1 MKNHNNFDRDYL
13 YIETI
18 YIHLLLYLDCI
29 DMQKYTYLKKIK
41 LLISVYRLFQSKLL
55 NNKCL
60 KGDLLELKLLTAIQ
74 FMINLITWRNI
85 E

>member
-29 DMQKYTYLKKIK
+29 DMQKYTYFEKNKT
-41 LLISVYRLFQSKLL
+41 FE
-55 NNKCL
+55 KCL
-60 KGDLLELKLLTAIQ
+60 SPIPVKVT
-74 FMINLITWRNI
+74 
-85 E
+85 

>member
-1 MKNHNNFDRDYL
+1 MKNQTQWTF
-13 YIETI
+13 YIE
-18 YIHLLLYLDCI
+18 LLLDHI
-29 DMQKYTYLKKIK
+29 LKKIK

-55 NNKCL
+55 NNKYF